1 MTSSAKLQALQADI
15 DLFVGATAETRLESL
30 PSWGSLAVLL
40 VILHCETK
48 HGLAVTSA
56 QIRGCAT
63 VGDVLQLIPE
73 RL

>member
-1 MTSSAKLQALQADI
+1 MSPAEKLHALQADV
-15 DLFVGATAETRLESL
+15 DLFVGATPETRLASL

-48 HGLAVTSA
+48 HGLTVTSA
-56 QIRGCAT
+56 QIRSCAT